1 MLYTILSATLALLA
15 VLIIFV
21 ALKILFG
28 RTWFLAWL
36 RGTTSLFAIA
46 FSLLIVAFAW
56 DFLTY
61 NVIAQDKA
69 VATVSVIEVG
79 KQEYQLEVSFPD
91 GESSSYKVKGDLW
104 QLDARVISWA
114 GFMAMIGLEPGY
126 RLDRLSGRYISLE
139 QERNAERTVYNIKN
153 DYSVIDV
160 WSVINN
166 NAWLPWI
173 SAKYGSATYLPMKDG
188 ALFSVTLAQQGL
200 IARPLNE
207 SAEKAIDTWN

>member
-28 RTWFLAWL
+28 RPWFRAWL
-36 RGTTSLFAIA
+36 RGTTSILAILC
-46 FSLLIVAFAW
+46 SLLIVAFAW

-69 VATVSVIEVG
+69 VATVSVIEIG
-79 KQEYQLEVSFPD
+79 KQEYQLDVALPD

-104 QLDARVISWA
+104 QLDARLISWA
-114 GFMAMIGLEPGY
+114 GLMGMIGLEPGY

-188 ALFSVTLAQQGL
+188 ALYSVALTQQGL

-207 SAEKAIDTWN
+207 SAEKAIDTWY

>member
-36 RGTTSLFAIA
+36 RGTTSIFAIL
-46 FSLLIVAFAW
+46 FSLMIVAFAW

-61 NVIAQDKA
+61 NVISQDKT
-69 VATVSVIEVG
+69 VATVSVIEIG
-79 KQEYQLEVSFPD
+79 DQKFQLDVALPEGD
-91 GESSSYKVKGDLW
+91 TLSYKINGDLW
-104 QLDARVISWA
+104 QIDARLISWV
-114 GFMAMIGLEPGY
+114 GLMDLIGLEPGY

-139 QERNAERTVYNIKN
+139 QERNAVRTVYNISN
-153 DYSVIDV
+153 DYSVVDV
-160 WSVINN
+160 WSVINS
-166 NAWLPWI
+166 NAWLPWV

-188 ALFSVTLAQQGL
+188 ALYAVTLTQQGL

-207 SAEKAIDTWN
+207 SAEKAIDTWH

>member
-28 RTWFLAWL
+28 RAWFLAWL
-36 RGTTSLFAIA
+36 RGTASIFAIL
-46 FSLLIVAFAW
+46 FSLMIVAFAW
-56 DFLTY
+56 DFVTY
-61 NVIAQDKA
+61 NVISQDKT
-69 VATVSVIEVG
+69 VATVSVIEIG
-79 KQEYQLEVSFPD
+79 DQEFQLDVALPEGD
-91 GESSSYKVKGDLW
+91 TSSHKISGDLW
-104 QLDARVISWA
+104 QLDARLINWV
-114 GFMAMIGLEPGY
+114 GVMELIGLKPGY

-139 QERNAERTVYNIKN
+139 QERNAKRTVYNINN

-166 NAWLPWI
+166 NAWLPWV

-188 ALFSVTLAQQGL
+188 ALYAVTLTQQGI

-207 SAEKAIDTWN
+207 SAEKAIDTWD